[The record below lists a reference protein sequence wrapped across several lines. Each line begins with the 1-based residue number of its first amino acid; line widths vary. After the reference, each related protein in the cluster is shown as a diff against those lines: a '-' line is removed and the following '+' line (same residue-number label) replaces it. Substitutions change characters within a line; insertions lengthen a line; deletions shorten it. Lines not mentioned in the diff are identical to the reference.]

1 MDDVLVFGET
11 HLEHDQRLRSVLQCI
26 RVAGLTLSEGKCE
39 FSKDTIKFLGHII
52 DASGVRPDPDKLR
65 AIKEMKQPSCVN
77 ELRRFHGMVNQT
89 SKFCPQLADKT
100 KPLRDLLSTK
110 NQWIW
115 EDPQDAAFQNVKD
128 TLCSTQVLAHYDL
141 TRETTVS
148 ADASSYGLGAVLRQK
163 QPNGEVRPIAYIS
176 REICPN

>member
-1 MDDVLVFGET
+1 MYPSSRAHAE
-11 HLEHDQRLRSVLQCI
+11 QRKVRIQQGYNQVPRSHNRCY
-26 RVAGLTLSEGKCE
+26 T
-39 FSKDTIKFLGHII
+39 
-52 DASGVRPDPDKLR
+52 GVRPDPDKLR

-115 EDPQDAAFQNVKD
+115 GHPQDEAFQNVIF
-128 TLCSTQVLAHYDL
+128 LCSTQVLAH
-141 TRETTVS
+141 
-148 ADASSYGLGAVLRQK
+148 
-163 QPNGEVRPIAYIS
+163 
-176 REICPN
+176 